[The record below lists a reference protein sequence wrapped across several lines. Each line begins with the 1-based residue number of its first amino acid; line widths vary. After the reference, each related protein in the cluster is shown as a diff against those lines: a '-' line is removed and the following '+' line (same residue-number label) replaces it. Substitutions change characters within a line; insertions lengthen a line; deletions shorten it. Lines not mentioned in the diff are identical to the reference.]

1 MGEELLQR
9 PWDHTEEQPALPAEA
24 LLPGDAATLAERSRA
39 ANAGYLRA
47 RELDLDDTPPG
58 VRFDPRWT

>member
-1 MGEELLQR
+1 V
-9 PWDHTEEQPALPAEA
+9 PAEA
-24 LLPGDAATLAERSRA
+24 LLPGDAATLAERIRA
-39 ANAGYLRA
+39 ANAGYLRL